1 MGHSVFV
8 LLGLW
13 RICGIVTLRG
23 VGLNLLVSPGRFGA
37 LLPQAWQVPLI
48 TLLSVLILY
57 RESKSSCFG
66 LNHPFSERELSHQL
80 GQEGWAGSGVSP
92 NPRPCQA
99 IRTLATCPGSV
110 PADTPVGSTGPLLYP
125 RKQRPRKPG
134 LRFLLSGLAES
145 VKGVP
150 GEPHACATP
159 PSPWPGIIQTVVAAV
174 GQKADPKMPSTV
186 TLAPW

>member
-80 GQEGWAGSGVSP
+80 GQEGWAGSGSA
-92 NPRPCQA
+92 R
-99 IRTLATCPGSV
+99 I
-110 PADTPVGSTGPLLYP
+110 
-125 RKQRPRKPG
+125 PG
-134 LRFLLSGLAES
+134 LARLLEHWQRALALSLLIPLWEAQAHFSTPENKGPESPDSDFSFLVLLN
-145 VKGVP
+145 
-150 GEPHACATP
+150 
-159 PSPWPGIIQTVVAAV
+159 Q
-174 GQKADPKMPSTV
+174 
-186 TLAPW
+186 